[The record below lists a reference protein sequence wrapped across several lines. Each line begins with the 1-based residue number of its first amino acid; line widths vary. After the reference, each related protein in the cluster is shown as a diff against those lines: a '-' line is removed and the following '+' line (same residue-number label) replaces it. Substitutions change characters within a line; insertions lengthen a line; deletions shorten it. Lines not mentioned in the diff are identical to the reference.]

1 MARHGLN
8 DPAMKVITD
17 QLADVVLREGSVNA
31 ALRSLASVLNEDRG
45 EGRLHA
51 NRLHTLLSDDP
62 AKSVNTE
69 TLETVRL
76 ALSRLAQAHPVV
88 DDPGRAA
95 ATGQGRLER
104 RETPARLD
112 RDVVAAGGAEARQR
126 VLKQWDAAPARLDGD
141 VTAAIRMVAEQIQ
154 LPPAVVRRVLE
165 SSNRLVESLR
175 EPLRGERTGPA
186 EPDWSFQDL
195 ATERCL
201 EALRRGSDRKVGLI
215 LPTGAGKTR
224 VAMRVVLRVV
234 ADSQRD
240 DSVVLWVTH
249 RTRLRTQ
256 AHRELQRAITGG
268 TPDLPEGAT
277 DLFARRVVI
286 AMISELPDLL
296 SKYGDRVAL
305 AVVDEAHHAAA
316 PSYQALFEHRPIRGL
331 FLTATPN
338 RTDELP
344 IGIDEIAYSI
354 TYRELFERGVIIEPT
369 IEDPLTIDGF
379 DWDNDEHLSD
389 LADYI
394 LDRAEDDF
402 VKTLVVTSRVE
413 HVKRLHNALQC
424 ELLDRSGHILGVTDL
439 FYTYGTSSSTGED
452 VEELLDRFAFLPRG
466 LLVATAQLLGEGFDD
481 PSINAV
487 VVTYP
492 TTSIIQLMQAAG
504 RCLRT
509 TPGKTK
515 AYIVQV
521 RDSDLAYHFEQRWL
535 YQDIS
540 DALHPQLIDI
550 EYSSLA
556 DLGTKL
562 DELLTR
568 YNVGTAAASAT
579 RDAILGIQE
588 RDGSALLLTGLP
600 YDGSPENFSNSA
612 AWNCVPVAAA
622 NRHRFLRV
630 FNDFSAREADVAQPA
645 EFLANYLQ
653 PDSTPGSEWRLLTD
667 MLWAMD
673 YAQKEISGTRYAG
686 DENRGYTVSKGTTWL
701 TYATF
706 YYRPAI
712 PSHLEEFLADAL
724 NRDDVPRAYTAA
736 PAAWATAAKITLPL
750 GGTWAYLLTSAQDQ
764 WLRDNRAVLIRK
776 LTSTAASEA
785 FAEIVRWRQ
794 SLTALP
800 LPQLLVERFD
810 TFVAEAGMAAY
821 TCDLRT
827 TP

>member
-1 MARHGLN
+1 MARHSLN
-8 DPAMKVITD
+8 DPMVKVITN
-17 QLADVVLREGSVNA
+17 QLADLVLREGSVNA
-31 ALRSLASVLNEDRG
+31 ALRALAAVLYEDRG

-76 ALSRLAQAHPVV
+76 ALSRLAEMHPSG
-88 DDPGRAA
+88 DSPGGVAAVGQEQSGRRAS
-95 ATGQGRLER
+95 
-104 RETPARLD
+104 PARLD
-112 RDVVAAGGAEARQR
+112 HDAVAGNGTEARQR
-126 VLKQWDAAPARLDGD
+126 VLKQWDAAPARLNGD
-141 VTAAIRMVAEQIQ
+141 VTAAIRMVADEAQ

-165 SSNRLVESLR
+165 SSNRLVEPPH
-175 EPLRGERTGPA
+175 EPRRIERPGPT

-201 EALRRGSDRKVGLI
+201 EALRRGPDRKVGLI

-224 VAMRVVLRVV
+224 VAMRVVLQVV
-234 ADSQRD
+234 ADSRRD

-256 AHRELQRAITGG
+256 AHRELQRAITEG
-268 TPDLPEGAT
+268 TPGLPEGAA
-277 DLFARRVVI
+277 DLLARRVVI

-296 SKYGDRVAL
+296 SRYGGRVAL

-379 DWDNDEHLSD
+379 DWDNDEHVSD

-402 VKTLVVTSRVE
+402 VKTLAVTSRVE
-413 HVKRLHNALQC
+413 HVKRLHNALQR
-424 ELLDRSGHILGVTDL
+424 ELLDRPGHILDVADL
-439 FYTYGTSSSTGED
+439 FYAYGTSSSTGED
-452 VEELLDRFAFLPRG
+452 VEELLDQFTSVPRG
-466 LLVATAQLLGEGFDD
+466 ILVATAQLLGEGFDD

-540 DALHPQLIDI
+540 DALHPQLTDI
-550 EYSSLA
+550 EYSSLG
-556 DLGTKL
+556 DLETKL
-562 DELLTR
+562 GELLTR
-568 YNVGTAAASAT
+568 YRVGTAAASAV
-579 RDAILGIQE
+579 RDAILGLQE
-588 RDGSALLLTGLP
+588 RDGGALLLTGLP
-600 YDGSPENFSNSA
+600 FDGSPENFSTSA
-612 AWNCVPVAAA
+612 AWSCVPVAAA

-645 EFLANYLQ
+645 EFLASYLQ

-673 YAQKEISGTRYAG
+673 YAQKEISGTPYAG
-686 DENRGYTVSKGTTWL
+686 DENRGYAASKGTTWL

-706 YYRPAI
+706 SYRPAI
-712 PSHLEEFLADAL
+712 PGHLEEFLADAL
-724 NRDDVPRAYTAA
+724 NRDDVSRSYTTA
-736 PAAWATAAKITLPL
+736 PTAWASAAKITLPL
-750 GGTWAYLLTSAQDQ
+750 GGTWAYLLTPDQDQ

-785 FAEIVRWRQ
+785 FAELARWRQ
-794 SLTALP
+794 RLTASP
-800 LPQLLVERFD
+800 LPQLLIERFD
-810 TFVAEAGMAAY
+810 TFVAETGIASY